1 MINPLNLNLKY
12 RGETGAKT
20 IKEYLKIT
28 EDKANEIIPIINKTY
43 DRSTLTQD
51 VILKSGFSFSGDRKY
66 FVARNNTF
74 DLNVM
79 ILSEETLSPS
89 TFTVVANLS
98 TENAPLRDL
107 FFAMYCDDGVGG
119 NPTSGVARITT
130 TGNIEVRPT
139 NNVKRVAIHQTWIR

>member
-1 MINPLNLNLKY
+1 MINLLNLNLKNK
-12 RGETGAKT
+12 GESGAKT
-20 IKEYLKIT
+20 IKEYFQLL
-28 EDKANEIIPIINKTY
+28 EDKTNEMIPIINETY

-79 ILSEETLSPS
+79 ILSEEALSPS
-89 TFTVVANLS
+89 TFTSVAKIS
-98 TENAPLRDL
+98 EEYAPLRDL
-107 FFAMYCDDGVGG
+107 FFSIYCDDGVGG